1 MSSSMQIAYQL
12 LVLSVIMTMA
22 VSRPQNGIENQESAE
37 NQPSVS
43 DLQNLQKFYT
53 SYRLAGPGGYM
64 GVEES
69 SPIDR
74 VPLQYFRS
82 PSVGGNNMANYW
94 DPMFRLP
101 EMKRQ
106 VRYRQCYFNPI
117 SCFKK

>member
-1 MSSSMQIAYQL
+1 MQIAYQV

-43 DLQNLQKFYT
+43 DLQNLQKFYA
-53 SYRLAGPGGYM
+53 SYRLAGGPGGYL

-74 VPLQYFRS
+74 LPMQYLRS
-82 PSVGGNNMANYW
+82 SSTGANNIASYW

>member
-1 MSSSMQIAYQL
+1 MQIAYQL

-22 VSRPQNGIENQESAE
+22 VCRPQNGIENQESAE

-74 VPLQYFRS
+74 LPLQFVRS
-82 PSVGGNNMANYW
+82 PSNGGGNIASYW

>member
-1 MSSSMQIAYQL
+1 
-12 LVLSVIMTMA
+12 
-22 VSRPQNGIENQESAE
+22 
-37 NQPSVS
+37 
-43 DLQNLQKFYT
+43 
-53 SYRLAGPGGYM
+53 M

-69 SPIDR
+69 SPVDR
-74 VPLQYFRS
+74 LTLQYVQNPLNR
-82 PSVGGNNMANYW
+82 GGNIADYW